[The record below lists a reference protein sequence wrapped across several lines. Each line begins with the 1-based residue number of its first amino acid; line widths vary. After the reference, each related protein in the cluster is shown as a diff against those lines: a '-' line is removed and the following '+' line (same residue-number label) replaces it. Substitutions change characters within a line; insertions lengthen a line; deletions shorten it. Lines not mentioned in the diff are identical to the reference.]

1 MSSEMDK
8 AMLALSL
15 KDNEDIPFDMPDLPQ
30 YYSSDRNVK
39 SLIGRLLN
47 PSKQSM
53 ASLILDMPR
62 KWQKQNRVR
71 GIALSAE
78 RFQFIFDHAH
88 DLEDVLDKGM
98 QTYQEWGLAID
109 RWYESPPPD
118 YLQYVP
124 IWVQIKNIPVNHYT
138 EAAITAIGGLIGHVD
153 TVAFD
158 PSKPQ
163 RYDFVRVKIILHVSK
178 PLSKFKTLNL
188 RGGIQHT
195 VYFFYEKVQKRC
207 YLCQRLTHAQEQCPF
222 VNREQPFV
230 DVPPPINP
238 FETTSSDKDA
248 SLSESDPLFGV
259 LKENQVGLHPSTGRP
274 KIAPEVLQEMRNYL
288 LASNGEDRSVKEQRI
303 ITSVQEVERD
313 PIAQQ
318 TFLQLIPP
326 PAITTDLNK
335 GKGIV
340 FDYEKAASAPPSQGT
355 KLLSAAISAARTQTI
370 TPQHVD
376 ISQRLSFAPNTLTS
390 TTVPQLSFTLTEITG
405 ASSVKGSAR
414 KRPAKY
420 KRKAKPQDSG
430 KDHNPHGGS
439 QDSAESQATKRKAE
453 EELADAPKP
462 SKQKA
467 SVMVPKE
474 GPSTA

>member
-1 MSSEMDK
+1 MDK

-30 YYSSDRNVK
+30 FYSSDRNAN

-62 KWQKQNRVR
+62 KWQKQNRFR

-109 RWYESPPPD
+109 RWFESPPSD

-124 IWVQIKNIPVNHYT
+124 IWIQIKNIPVNHYT
-138 EAAITAIGGLIGHVD
+138 KEAITAIAGLIGHVD

-158 PSKPQ
+158 PLKPQ
-163 RYDFVRVKIILHVSK
+163 RYDFVRAKIILHVSK
-178 PLSKFKTLNL
+178 PLSKFRTLNL

-195 VYFFYEKVQKRC
+195 VYFYYEKVQKRC
-207 YLCQRLTHAQEQCPF
+207 YLCQRLTHSKEQCPF
-222 VNREQPFV
+222 VNRDQPFV
-230 DVPPPINP
+230 DVPPPVNP
-238 FETTSSDKDA
+238 FSSTSPDKDG
-248 SLSESDPLFGV
+248 SLSESDPLYGV
-259 LKENQVGLHPSTGRP
+259 LKESQVGIHPSSGRP

-326 PAITTDLNK
+326 PSITTDLNK

-340 FDYEKAASAPPSQGT
+340 FDYEKSESTTAPQGP
-355 KLLSAAISAARTQTI
+355 KLLSAAISAARSHSI
-370 TPQHVD
+370 PPQRLD
-376 ISQRLSFAPNTLTS
+376 FSQRLSFPSVELTS
-390 TTVPQLSFTLTEITG
+390 TTVPQLSFTLTDITG
-405 ASSVKGSAR
+405 ASSVKGSAK

-420 KRKAKPQDSG
+420 KRKPKTQAKGTVHHLQDDPQELT
-430 KDHNPHGGS
+430 
-439 QDSAESQATKRKAE
+439 ESQVTKRKAE

-467 SVMVPKE
+467 SVTVPKE
-474 GPSTA
+474 GLSNA